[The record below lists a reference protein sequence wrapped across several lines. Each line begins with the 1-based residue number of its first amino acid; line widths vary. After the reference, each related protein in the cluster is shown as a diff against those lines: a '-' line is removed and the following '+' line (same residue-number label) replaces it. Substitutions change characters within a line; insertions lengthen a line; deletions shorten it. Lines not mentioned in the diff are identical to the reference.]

1 MASDI
6 TKELLK
12 KRLRQEVARLYERD
26 SRQWKKPIVEILRE
40 IHEANAKAVFF
51 GGTLRSL
58 LVSRI
63 FNRRPGRPR
72 DIDIV
77 VAGSSIEALKEMFRE
92 RIARETRF
100 GGLQLRHWD
109 WQFDVWPLGKT
120 WAFVEDSV
128 ENPEFAALPETTFFN
143 LEAIA
148 VDVWPVP
155 GHPREIYAG
164 NEQFFDGLLSRTL
177 EINREENPYPELCV
191 VRALV
196 LASSIDFLIG
206 HRLAAYIANHGSTM
220 VISDF
225 EDIQRKHYGG
235 TRQNSKTLKEW
246 VGRVAEQHEVDGRSP
261 VRLPIYRQQTFWP
274 EYREQ
279 EIFRIH
285 ALVGRGSADAK
296 TDAE

>member
-1 MASDI
+1 MASDS

-26 SRQWKKPIVEILRE
+26 SRQWKKPVVEMLRE
-40 IHEANAKAVFF
+40 LHEANAKAVFF

-58 LVSRI
+58 LLSRV

-77 VAGSSIEALKEMFRE
+77 ISGSSVDALREMFRG

-120 WAFVEDSV
+120 WAFVKDSV
-128 ENPEFAALPETTFFN
+128 ETPEFAALPETTFFN

-148 VDVWPVP
+148 VDVWPAP
-155 GHPREIYAG
+155 GRPREIYSG
-164 NEQFFDGLLSRTL
+164 NEQFFDGLLTKTL
-177 EINREENPYPELCV
+177 EINREENPFPELCV

-206 HRLAAYIANHGSTM
+206 HRLAAYIAEHGSTM
-220 VISDF
+220 AISDF
-225 EDIQRKHYGG
+225 EEIQRKHYGG
-235 TRQNSKTLKEW
+235 TRQDSRTLKEW
-246 VGRVAEQHEVDGRSP
+246 VGQVSEQHAADAQTP
-261 VRLPIYRQQTFWP
+261 VRLPIHRQRTFWP
-274 EYREQ
+274 DHREPD
-279 EIFRIH
+279 IFRMH
-285 ALVGRGSADAK
+285 ALMLPGSADAK